1 MSDGGNSRA
10 ERSCV
15 DGVRSMGFGIRTY
28 REERE
33 SWGRKKPAAII
44 VVNGTTVTEGSGK
57 EVGRER
63 RPGLHGA
70 INGGR

>member
-1 MSDGGNSRA
+1 
-10 ERSCV
+10 
-15 DGVRSMGFGIRTY
+15 MGFGIRTY

-33 SWGRKKPAAII
+33 SWRRKKPAAII